1 MHLHREPRVLAN
13 DVLQGLIDP
22 LVGRLVGRR
31 AEVFASVSHRRS
43 GLLFVE
49 EPLSKWGWQKLG
61 HREFVQ
67 DIPFPGQG
75 VEQGDQGQGVTDQRL
90 FFEDRFDLFDRK
102 RGLRDAQLLR
112 IPFDIDHANIES
124 LHRLIEMLQGLL
136 GVAPGRK
143 RTGLAVVGSKCQSDD
158 P

>member
-31 AEVFASVSHRRS
+31 AEVFASVSHRRG

-49 EPLSKWGWQKLG
+49 ESLAKRRWQKLC

-67 DIPFPGQG
+67 DIPLPGQG
-75 VEQGDQGQGVTDQRL
+75 VEQGDQGQGVTDQWL
-90 FFEDRFDLFDRK
+90 FLEDRFDLLDRK
-102 RGLRDAQLLR
+102 CRLRDAQSLR
-112 IPFDIDHANIES
+112 VPFDIDHAHIEP

-143 RTGLAVVGSKCQSDD
+143 RTGLAVVGAKRQGDD